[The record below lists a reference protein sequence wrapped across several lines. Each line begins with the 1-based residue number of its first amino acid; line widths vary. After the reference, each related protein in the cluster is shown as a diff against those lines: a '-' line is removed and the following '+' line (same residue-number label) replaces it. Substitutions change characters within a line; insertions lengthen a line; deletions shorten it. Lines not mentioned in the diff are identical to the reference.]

1 VLTAEPPMRVA
12 AWRHHDARDGF
23 ESLFISRSGDGY
35 RCDGDVAA
43 VEDGAAWAIRYSV
56 VVDRSWTTRGAHV
69 SGLSAAGGWD
79 VQLDADGRGGW
90 RLGGVPAPD
99 LDGCLDVDL
108 EASAFTNA
116 LPIHRLRLAVGATA
130 DAPAAYVR
138 AQEARVERLEQRYAR
153 LADEGERSRYDYAAP
168 AFDFRAVLVYDAA
181 GLILT
186 YPGIA
191 ERVA

>member
-1 VLTAEPPMRVA
+1 MPMTDSPMRVA
-12 AWRHHDARDGF
+12 AWRHRDARDGF
-23 ESLFISRSGDGY
+23 EALFISSSDDGY

-43 VEDGAAWAIRYSV
+43 VEDGSAWAVRYSV
-56 VVDRSWTTRGAHV
+56 VVDRLWTTRSVHIW
-69 SGLSAAGGWD
+69 SLSAEGSWDLRLEADGQGGWH
-79 VQLDADGRGGW
+79 
-90 RLGGVPAPD
+90 LGGVPAPD

-116 LPIHRLRLAVGATA
+116 LPVNRLHLPVGASA

-138 AQEARVERLEQRYAR
+138 AHEARVERLEQRYAR
-153 LADEGERSRYDYAAP
+153 LADDGERSRYDYAAP
-168 AFDFRAVLVYDAA
+168 AFDFRDVLVYDAA

>member
-1 VLTAEPPMRVA
+1 MTEPIHVA
-12 AWRHHDARDGF
+12 AWHHRDARHGF
-23 ESLFISRSGDGY
+23 EALFITSSDDGY

-43 VEDGAAWAIRYSV
+43 VEDGSAWAVRYSV
-56 VVDRSWTTRGAHV
+56 LVDRSWTTRSVNV
-69 SGLSAAGGWD
+69 SGLSASGRWD
-79 VQLDADGRGGW
+79 LCLEADGRGGW
-90 RLGGVPAPD
+90 HLDGAPVPD

-108 EASAFTNA
+108 EASVFTNA
-116 LPIHRLRLAVGATA
+116 LPVHRLRLAVGADA

-138 AQEARVERLEQRYAR
+138 AHEARVERLEQRYAR
-153 LADEGERSRYDYAAP
+153 LADHGERSRYDYAAP
-168 AFDFRAVLVYDAA
+168 AFGFRDVLVYDAA